1 MSRTFGSQ
9 GSRYEKMDR
18 TTLGIKTKRWT
29 HKMDPRVTC
38 IPTRIK
44 ELSREIDDIE
54 WENHRDPRIEGLINE
69 LNYLKKQEE
78 KGIIYEPNF

>member
-1 MSRTFGSQ
+1 
-9 GSRYEKMDR
+9 
-18 TTLGIKTKRWT
+18 
-29 HKMDPRVTC
+29 MDPRVTC

-54 WENHRDPRIEGLINE
+54 WEDHRDPRIEILIND

>member
-1 MSRTFGSQ
+1 
-9 GSRYEKMDR
+9 
-18 TTLGIKTKRWT
+18 
-29 HKMDPRVTC
+29 MDPRVTC

-44 ELSREIDDIE
+44 DLSREIDDIE